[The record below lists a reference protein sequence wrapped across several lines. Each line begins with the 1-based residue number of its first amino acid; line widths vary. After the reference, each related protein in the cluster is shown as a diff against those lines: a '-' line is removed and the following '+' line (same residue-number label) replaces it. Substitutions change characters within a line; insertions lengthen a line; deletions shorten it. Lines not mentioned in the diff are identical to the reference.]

1 MNLEPQ
7 NPSLSMGTTKSLFH
21 ALPNFCLYCSY
32 SYDYFCEKGSKISWG
47 GAFWNSKIFFQAS
60 PSIGTTKSLCQAFL
74 SSCLYSLYSY
84 DYFCDMG
91 AKVAQWGKGG
101 CIFQPQNP
109 YASPFTI
116 YGNHKISMPSFPKLM
131 FLQFNVPMIVFEKR
145 GKNCIG
151 GQGGAFFNPKILVSA
166 SPIYENH

>member
-1 MNLEPQ
+1 MLLWNGVKTCLWVKLNLFAQLIFIEFLWLFLWKGDKSYVRGYGLVNLEPQ

-21 ALPNFCLYCSY
+21 ALPNFCLYCSC

-91 AKVAQWGKGG
+91 AKVA
-101 CIFQPQNP
+101 
-109 YASPFTI
+109 
-116 YGNHKISMPSFPKLM
+116 
-131 FLQFNVPMIVFEKR
+131 
-145 GKNCIG
+145 
-151 GQGGAFFNPKILVSA
+151 
-166 SPIYENH
+166 